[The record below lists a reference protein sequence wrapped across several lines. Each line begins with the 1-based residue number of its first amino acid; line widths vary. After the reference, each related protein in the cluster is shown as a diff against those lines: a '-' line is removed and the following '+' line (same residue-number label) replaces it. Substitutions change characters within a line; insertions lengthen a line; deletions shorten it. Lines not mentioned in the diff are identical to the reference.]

1 MTVTNEHTTANP
13 NKSWRS
19 NRLWMIVSAALLIT
33 LLIYI
38 FTNPPGQSSQET
50 VATVNGTKITKEQL
64 YQALVITGGEQ
75 TLANMIERELLN
87 QEADKAGVKVT
98 DADIDEELAYVKSSF
113 GSDEEFDY
121 TMMMYGLTLEQLK
134 SDLYMDIQL
143 RKLLGPCVTV
153 TDEEV
158 EAYYEENLA
167 YMTTPEQV
175 KASHIVLPTREE
187 AEAVRQS
194 LINGADFA
202 ALAAE
207 KSIDEDSKEHGG
219 ELELIARGDG
229 EEAFEDALFALQV
242 GMLSDVV
249 ETSEGYHV
257 IKLTER
263 HAEIIPT
270 LEEQQD
276 DIRETL
282 ISDQIRELAATWIE
296 EVRAAADIQ
305 NTLFQ

>member
-1 MTVTNEHTTANP
+1 
-13 NKSWRS
+13 
-19 NRLWMIVSAALLIT
+19 MIVSAALLIT